1 MSKRQDWC
9 TEVSW
14 NFFNLITPIITF
26 TVSLCA
32 LDENVLRDA
41 VLVRLE
47 NIRFEAYVHVNAMM
61 WIVAFAELRAL
72 TNRKAVCES
81 GFGLNPM
88 GLNDLYEYLW
98 NLGVTLQSE
107 NAMVI
112 LEQGYRP
119 WPKLHEGD
127 AESEAFYRRL
137 DRNKPA
143 HIDELRAYTT
153 RVDRLRYEQE
163 LKTQM
168 ALFGKAVVTSLE
180 RTMGHYLKV
189 GSCNRTFSSPNTHP

>member
-1 MSKRQDWC
+1 
-9 TEVSW
+9 
-14 NFFNLITPIITF
+14 
-26 TVSLCA
+26 
-32 LDENVLRDA
+32 
-41 VLVRLE
+41 
-47 NIRFEAYVHVNAMM
+47 MM
-61 WIVAFAELRAL
+61 WIVALAELRAL

-88 GLNDLYEYLW
+88 ELNDLYEYLW

-137 DRNKPA
+137 DRNKHG

-153 RVDRLRYEQE
+153 RVDRIRYEQE